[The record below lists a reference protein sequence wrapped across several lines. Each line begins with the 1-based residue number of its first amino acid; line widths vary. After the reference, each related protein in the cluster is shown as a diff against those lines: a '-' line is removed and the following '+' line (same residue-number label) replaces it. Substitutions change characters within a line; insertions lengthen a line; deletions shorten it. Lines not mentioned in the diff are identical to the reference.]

1 MGRVQNV
8 RSLFKVY
15 KAKVDVPN
23 DLEPSRTRLISTS
36 LKHLGGGGGLQFS

>member
-1 MGRVQNV
+1 MYGHY
-8 RSLFKVY
+8 LKT
-15 KAKVDVPN
+15 KVDVPS